1 MTSKKLGALLRSV
14 PPATART
21 TPEPVPPVPNEQP
34 RRMPIAK
41 EEPEVPLQ
49 VLVPARIREELGILG
64 ARERQSLP
72 RTDPARGAQPRHR
85 GERRRGRG
93 KARAAAPPQMN
104 SLIHAIMNS

>member
-64 ARERQSLP
+64 ARERQSL
-72 RTDPARGAQPRHR
+72 RALILRAVRSLGIEVSEGEVEGKRG
-85 GERRRGRG
+85 RRRR
-93 KARAAAPPQMN
+93 RR
-104 SLIHAIMNS
+104 

>member
-1 MTSKKLGALLRSV
+1 MTSKKLGALLQSV
-14 PPATART
+14 TPATART

-64 ARERQSLP
+64 ARERQSL
-72 RTDPARGAQPRHR
+72 RALILRAVRSLGIEVSEEEVEGKRG
-85 GERRRGRG
+85 RRRR
-93 KARAAAPPQMN
+93 R
-104 SLIHAIMNS
+104 

>member
-64 ARERQSLP
+64 ARERQSL
-72 RTDPARGAQPRHR
+72 RALILRAVRSLGIEVSEEEVEGKRG
-85 GERRRGRG
+85 RRRR
-93 KARAAAPPQMN
+93 R
-104 SLIHAIMNS
+104 

>member
-1 MTSKKLGALLRSV
+1 MTSKKLGALLQSV

-21 TPEPVPPVPNEQP
+21 EPVPPVPNEQP

-64 ARERQSLP
+64 ARERQSL
-72 RTDPARGAQPRHR
+72 RALILRAVRSLGIEVSEEEVEGKRG
-85 GERRRGRG
+85 RRRR
-93 KARAAAPPQMN
+93 R
-104 SLIHAIMNS
+104 